1 MVSSYRMS
9 ENCLVGVCIV
19 SKVWVWC
26 LKTEV
31 YLMLSEIYSQCIK
44 WLYKG
49 YEVKK
54 ISEECL
60 SSIESVSL

>member
-49 YEVKK
+49 YEVKNF
-54 ISEECL
+54 SGEFL
-60 SSIESVSL
+60 MGIESVSL

>member
-54 ISEECL
+54 FSGECL
-60 SSIESVSL
+60 MGIESVSL